1 MLTFRDITLADRDL
15 VMPMVQAFYQ
25 TDAVDHPVDQAI
37 LDRSFLA
44 AADHA
49 EPLLR
54 GVLLFQDDQPV
65 GYIYLTQCYSAEVGG
80 RCVFIEE
87 IFLLEPYRGM
97 GLGHQIMAW
106 IESQYPSARRF
117 RLEVTEVNQRPSPC
131 TKRAD
136 TSTSTM
142 TRWCW
147 IRSAGGWT
155 SIFEK

>member
-1 MLTFRDITLADRDL
+1 MLTFRDITLADREL

-54 GVLLFQDDQPV
+54 GVLLFQDKEPV

-87 IFLLEPYRGM
+87 IFLAAPFRGQ
-97 GLGHQIMAW
+97 GLGREIMAW
-106 IESQYPSARRF
+106 LEREYPAARRF
-117 RLEVTEVNQRPSPC
+117 RLEVTQINQG
-131 TKRAD
+131 A
-136 TSTSTM
+136 
-142 TRWCW
+142 
-147 IRSAGGWT
+147 IRLYERSGYQYLRYDQMVLDK
-155 SIFEK
+155 IK

>member
-15 VMPMVQAFYQ
+15 VMPMVKAFYHS
-25 TDAVDHPVDQAI
+25 DAVDHPVDQAI

-54 GVLLFQDDQPV
+54 GVLLFEGEEPV

-87 IFLLEPYRGM
+87 IFLAAPFRGQ
-97 GLGHQIMAW
+97 GLGREIMAW
-106 IESQYPSARRF
+106 LEREYPAARRF
-117 RLEVTEVNQRPSPC
+117 RLEVTQINQG
-131 TKRAD
+131 A
-136 TSTSTM
+136 
-142 TRWCW
+142 
-147 IRSAGGWT
+147 IRLY
-155 SIFEK
+155 EKSGYQYLRYDQMVLDKIK

>member
-1 MLTFRDITLADRDL
+1 MLTFRDITLADREL

-87 IFLLEPYRGM
+87 IFLAAPFRGQ
-97 GLGHQIMAW
+97 GLGREIMAW
-106 IESQYPSARRF
+106 LEREYPAARRF
-117 RLEVTEVNQRPSPC
+117 RLEVTQINQG
-131 TKRAD
+131 A
-136 TSTSTM
+136 
-142 TRWCW
+142 
-147 IRSAGGWT
+147 IRLY
-155 SIFEK
+155 EKSGYQYLRYDQMVLDKIK

>member
-1 MLTFRDITLADRDL
+1 MLTFRDITLADREL

-54 GVLLFQDDQPV
+54 GVLLFQDKEPV

-80 RCVFIEE
+80 RCVFLEE
-87 IFLLEPYRGM
+87 IYLRPEFRGR
-97 GLGHQIMAW
+97 GLGIEILTW
-106 IESQYPSARRF
+106 IEKQYPTARRF
-117 RLEVTEVNQRPSPC
+117 RLEVNQINQGAVRLYE
-131 TKRAD
+131 K
-136 TSTSTM
+136 
-142 TRWCW
+142 
-147 IRSAGGWT
+147 AGYEYLRYEQMVIDK
-155 SIFEK
+155 SK

>member
-54 GVLLFQDDQPV
+54 GVLLFEGEEPV
-65 GYIYLTQCYSAEVGG
+65 GYLYLTQCYSAEVGAG
-80 RCVFIEE
+80 VCSSRRYSSC
-87 IFLLEPYRGM
+87 P
-97 GLGHQIMAW
+97 
-106 IESQYPSARRF
+106 PSAGWGWATRSW
-117 RLEVTEVNQRPSPC
+117 PGS
-131 TKRAD
+131 RA
-136 TSTSTM
+136 S
-142 TRWCW
+142 
-147 IRSAGGWT
+147 IPPPAASAWR
-155 SIFEK
+155 

>member
-54 GVLLFQDDQPV
+54 GVLLFQDKEPV

-80 RCVFIEE
+80 RCVFLEE
-87 IFLLEPYRGM
+87 LYLKPEFR
-97 GLGHQIMAW
+97 HQGFGSEIMAW
-106 IESQYPSARRF
+106 IENQYPSARRF
-117 RLEVTEVNQRPSPC
+117 RLEVTQVNE
-131 TKRAD
+131 
-136 TSTSTM
+136 
-142 TRWCW
+142 
-147 IRSAGGWT
+147 SAAHLY
-155 SIFEK
+155 EKSGYQYLRYDQMVIDKVK